1 MHLYFV
7 SLCCYLL
14 HFKHNN
20 SAFVSCKTEFPGL
33 CYQSFTLQDV
43 NVLII
48 HTVKTEFTTGP
59 CKEQYGLH
67 QLSIIHL
74 ILV

>member
-14 HFKHNN
+14 QFKHN
-20 SAFVSCKTEFPGL
+20 STSVSCKTEFRVL
-33 CYQSFTLQDV
+33 CNQSFTSQDV

-48 HTVKTEFTTGP
+48 HTVKTEFSMGL
-59 CKEQYGLH
+59 CKQQYGLH
-67 QLSIIHL
+67 QLRLIHL